1 MDSRLLEASLGKRPC
16 DLVLR
21 NCSIIDVFSCDS
33 FKSDIGI
40 YGGVIARFGDLKG
53 KREVDIKGRTVAP
66 GFLMGMSI

>member
-53 KREVDIKGRTVAP
+53 KERWTLKAGPLRPV
-66 GFLMGMSI
+66 F